1 MHDMSEYWQKLVT
14 KLREGL
20 SDESAAPEPKTERA
34 PEPYTTKMPD
44 LAPSTDL
51 LNIVEMARDA
61 TRGIIDLNQDDWE
74 VLIDETTFVIASA
87 LRHNGSI
94 VLPNIGKLEI
104 VYGKDRV
111 SGHITLDEAALP
123 KAVL

>member
-1 MHDMSEYWQKLVT
+1 MPEMSEYWQRLAA

-20 SDESAAPEPKTERA
+20 SDESAAPEP
-34 PEPYTTKMPD
+34 YTTKMPD
-44 LAPSTDL
+44 LAPSADL
-51 LNIVEMARDA
+51 LKIVEMARDA

-87 LRHNGSI
+87 LRRNGYI

-104 VYGKDRV
+104 VYGKDGV

-123 KAVL
+123 KEVL